1 MKHLTSERDKVKRE
15 RDELETKLMKQ
26 DMELW
31 NIQSIEEQKY

>member
-1 MKHLTSERDKVKRE
+1 MKHLTSERDEVKRE

-31 NIQSIEEQKY
+31 NIQSIEEQNY

>member
-15 RDELETKLMKQ
+15 RDDLETKLMKQ